1 MKNKQTPK
9 LFAGFKCLLF
19 VVSALILLVIVIAPA
34 RANAQNK
41 KVKKAQTRKDT
52 ATDDKVYEVCEQMP
66 IFEGGDA
73 ALLKYL
79 RENLKYLREN
89 LKYPDKTKDRG
100 VQGRLIIGFIVEKD
114 GSLTDVKVLRPV
126 DIDLD
131 AEVLRLV
138 KGMPKWIP
146 GRHNGQRVRVRY
158 LLPIH
163 ICLQ

>member
-19 VVSALILLVIVIAPA
+19 VVSALILLVIVFAPA
-34 RANAQNK
+34 GANAQNK
-41 KVKKAQTRKDT
+41 KVKKAQTHKDT
-52 ATDDKVYEVCEQMP
+52 TTDDKVYDVCEQMP
-66 IFEGGDA
+66 TFEGGDA

-79 RENLKYLREN
+79 GEN

-100 VQGRLIIGFIVEKD
+100 VQGRLVIGFIVEKD

-146 GRHNGQRVRVRY
+146 GRQNGKRVRVKY

>member
-1 MKNKQTPK
+1 MKNKQTPN

-19 VVSALILLVIVIAPA
+19 AISALVLLVVVFVPA
-34 RANAQNK
+34 RANAQDK
-41 KVKKAQTRKDT
+41 KGKTTQTRKDT
-52 ATDDKVYEVCEQMP
+52 ATDDKIYEVCEQMP

-79 RENLKYLREN
+79 RENLKY
-89 LKYPDKTKDRG
+89 PDNTKDRG
-100 VQGRLIIGFIVEKD
+100 VQGRMVVGFIVEKD
-114 GSLTDVKVLRPV
+114 GSLTNVKVLRAV
-126 DIDLD
+126 DIALD
-131 AEVLRLV
+131 AEVLRV
-138 KGMPKWIP
+138 IKGMPKWIP

>member
-34 RANAQNK
+34 RANAQDK
-41 KVKKAQTRKDT
+41 REKTTQTRKDT

-79 RENLKYLREN
+79 RENLKY
-89 LKYPDKTKDRG
+89 PDNTKDRG
-100 VQGRLIIGFIVEKD
+100 VQGRLVIGFIVEKD

-146 GRHNGQRVRVRY
+146 GRQNGKRVRVRY

>member
-1 MKNKQTPK
+1 MENKQTTN

-34 RANAQNK
+34 SANAQDK
-41 KVKKAQTRKDT
+41 RGKTTQTRKDT

-79 RENLKYLREN
+79 RENLKY
-89 LKYPDKTKDRG
+89 PDNTKDRG
-100 VQGRLIIGFIVEKD
+100 VQGRLVIGFIVEKD
-114 GSLTDVKVLRPV
+114 GSLTDVKVLRHV
-126 DIDLD
+126 DVALD
-131 AEVLRLV
+131 AEALRVV

-146 GRHNGQRVRVRY
+146 GCQDEQLVRVRY
-158 LLPIH
+158 NVPVSFRLKPME
-163 ICLQ
+163 

>member
-1 MKNKQTPK
+1 MNNEQAPN

-19 VVSALILLVIVIAPA
+19 AISALMLLVVVFVPA
-34 RANAQNK
+34 RANAQDK
-41 KVKKAQTRKDT
+41 TEKTTQTHKDNT
-52 ATDDKVYEVCEQMP
+52 TDDKVYEVCEQMP
-66 IFEGGDA
+66 TYEGGDA

-79 RENLKYLREN
+79 TDSV
-89 LKYPDKTKDRG
+89 KYPELAKKHG
-100 VQGRLIIGFIVEKD
+100 VQGRVVIGFIVEKD
-114 GSLTDVKVLRPV
+114 GSLTNVKVLRPV
-126 DIDLD
+126 DIALD
-131 AEVLRLV
+131 AEVLRVV

>member
-1 MKNKQTPK
+1 MNNKQAPN
-9 LFAGFKCLLF
+9 LFAGFKCLLLA
-19 VVSALILLVIVIAPA
+19 VSALMLLVVVVAPA
-34 RANAQNK
+34 RANAQDK
-41 KVKKAQTRKDT
+41 KGNTTQTRKDT
-52 ATDDKVYEVCEQMP
+52 TTDDKVYEVCEQMP

-79 RENLKYLREN
+79 RENLKY
-89 LKYPDKTKDRG
+89 PDNTKDRG
-100 VQGRLIIGFIVEKD
+100 VQGRLVIGFIVEKD

-146 GRHNGQRVRVRY
+146 GRHNGQCVRVRH

>member
-1 MKNKQTPK
+1 MRMKNKQTPI
-9 LFAGFKCLLF
+9 LLAGFKCLLLAI
-19 VVSALILLVIVIAPA
+19 SALVLLVIVFVPA
-34 RANAQNK
+34 GANAQNK
-41 KVKKAQTRKDT
+41 KVKKAQTHKDT
-52 ATDDKVYEVCEQMP
+52 TTDDKIYEVCEQMP

-79 RENLKYLREN
+79 GEN
-89 LKYPDKTKDRG
+89 LKYPDNTKDRG
-100 VQGRLIIGFIVEKD
+100 VQGRLVIGFIVEKD

-146 GRHNGQRVRVRY
+146 GRHNGQRVRVKY

>member
-1 MKNKQTPK
+1 MRMKNKQTPK

-34 RANAQNK
+34 RANAQDK
-41 KVKKAQTRKDT
+41 REKTTQTRKDT

-79 RENLKYLREN
+79 GENLKLPEEYKE
-89 LKYPDKTKDRG
+89 RG
-100 VQGRLIIGFIVEKD
+100 MQGRLVIGFIVEKD

>member
-1 MKNKQTPK
+1 MKNKQTPI
-9 LFAGFKCLLF
+9 LFTGFKCLLF
-19 VVSALILLVIVIAPA
+19 VISALILLVIVIAPA
-34 RANAQNK
+34 SANAQDK
-41 KVKKAQTRKDT
+41 RGKTTQTRKDT

-79 RENLKYLREN
+79 RENLKY
-89 LKYPDKTKDRG
+89 PDKTKDRG
-100 VQGRLIIGFIVEKD
+100 MQGRMVVGFIVEKD
-114 GSLTDVKVLRPV
+114 GTLTNVKVLRAV
-126 DIDLD
+126 DIALD
-131 AEVLRLV
+131 AEVLRVV

>member
-9 LFAGFKCLLF
+9 LFVGFKCLLF
-19 VVSALILLVIVIAPA
+19 VVSALILLIIVIAPA
-34 RANAQNK
+34 SANAQDK
-41 KVKKAQTRKDT
+41 RGKTTQTRKDT

-79 RENLKYLREN
+79 RENLKY
-89 LKYPDKTKDRG
+89 PDNTKDRG
-100 VQGRLIIGFIVEKD
+100 VQGRVVIGFIVEKD

-146 GRHNGQRVRVRY
+146 GRHNGQRVRVKY

>member
-1 MKNKQTPK
+1 MSMKNKQAPN

-19 VVSALILLVIVIAPA
+19 VVSALVLLVIVFVPA
-34 RANAQNK
+34 GANAQNK
-41 KVKKAQTRKDT
+41 KVKKAQTHKDT
-52 ATDDKVYEVCEQMP
+52 TTDDKVYEVCEQMP
-66 IFEGGDA
+66 IFKGGDA

-79 RENLKYLREN
+79 RENLKY
-89 LKYPDKTKDRG
+89 PDNTKDRG
-100 VQGRLIIGFIVEKD
+100 VQGRLVIGFIVEKD

-146 GRHNGQRVRVRY
+146 GRHNGQRVRVKY

>member
-1 MKNKQTPK
+1 MKKKQTPK

-19 VVSALILLVIVIAPA
+19 AISALVLLVIVFAPA
-34 RANAQNK
+34 GANAQNK
-41 KVKKAQTRKDT
+41 KVNKAQTHKDT
-52 ATDDKVYEVCEQMP
+52 TTDDKVYDVCEQMP
-66 IFEGGDA
+66 IYEGGDA

-79 RENLKYLREN
+79 RETVKLPEE
-89 LKYPDKTKDRG
+89 DKERG
-100 VQGRLIIGFIVEKD
+100 MQGRMVVGFVVEKD
-114 GSLTDVKVLRPV
+114 GSLTNVKVLRAV
-126 DIDLD
+126 DIALD
-131 AEVLRLV
+131 AEVLRVV

>member
-1 MKNKQTPK
+1 MKTKQTPK
-9 LFAGFKCLLF
+9 LFTGFKCLLF

-34 RANAQNK
+34 RASAQDK
-41 KVKKAQTRKDT
+41 KGKTTQTHKDT
-52 ATDDKVYEVCEQMP
+52 TTDDKIYEVCEQMP

-79 RENLKYLREN
+79 GEN

-100 VQGRLIIGFIVEKD
+100 VQGRLVIGFIVEKD

-146 GRHNGQRVRVRY
+146 GRHNGQRVRVRH

>member
-19 VVSALILLVIVIAPA
+19 VVSALILLVIVIAPV
-34 RANAQNK
+34 RANAQDK
-41 KVKKAQTRKDT
+41 KGKTTQTRKDT
-52 ATDDKVYEVCEQMP
+52 ATDDKVYEMCEQMP

-79 RENLKYLREN
+79 RENLKY
-89 LKYPDKTKDRG
+89 PDNTKDRG
-100 VQGRLIIGFIVEKD
+100 VQGRLVIGFIVEKD

>member
-1 MKNKQTPK
+1 MKNKQTSK

-19 VVSALILLVIVIAPA
+19 AISTLVLLVIVFAPA
-34 RANAQNK
+34 GVNAQNK
-41 KVKKAQTRKDT
+41 KVKKAQTHKDT
-52 ATDDKVYEVCEQMP
+52 TTDDKVYDVCEQMP
-66 IFEGGDA
+66 TYEGGDA

-79 RENLKYLREN
+79 GENLKLPEE
-89 LKYPDKTKDRG
+89 DQERG
-100 VQGRLIIGFIVEKD
+100 MQGRMVVGFIVEKD
-114 GSLTDVKVLRPV
+114 GSLTNVKVLRPV
-126 DIDLD
+126 DIALD
-131 AEVLRLV
+131 AEVLRVV

>member
-1 MKNKQTPK
+1 MKHKQTPI

-34 RANAQNK
+34 RASAQDK
-41 KVKKAQTRKDT
+41 KGKTTQTRKDT

-79 RENLKYLREN
+79 RENLKY
-89 LKYPDKTKDRG
+89 PDKTKDRG
-100 VQGRLIIGFIVEKD
+100 VQGRLVIGFIVEKD

-146 GRHNGQRVRVRY
+146 GRHNGQRVRVKY

>member
-1 MKNKQTPK
+1 MNNKQTPN

-19 VVSALILLVIVIAPA
+19 AISALVLLVIVFAPA
-34 RANAQNK
+34 RANAQDK
-41 KVKKAQTRKDT
+41 KEKTTQTHKDT
-52 ATDDKVYEVCEQMP
+52 TTGDKVYEVCEQMP

-79 RENLKYLREN
+79 RENLKY
-89 LKYPDKTKDRG
+89 PDKTKDRG
-100 VQGRLIIGFIVEKD
+100 VQGRLVIGFIVEKD

-146 GRHNGQRVRVRY
+146 GRQNGKRVRVRY
-158 LLPIH
+158 NVPVSFRLKPME
-163 ICLQ
+163 

>member
-1 MKNKQTPK
+1 MKNKQTPI
-9 LFAGFKCLLF
+9 LFTGFKCLLF

-34 RANAQNK
+34 SANAQDK
-41 KVKKAQTRKDT
+41 RGKTTQTRKDT

-66 IFEGGDA
+66 IYEGGDA
-73 ALLKYL
+73 AL
-79 RENLKYLREN
+79 LKYLREN

-100 VQGRLIIGFIVEKD
+100 VQGRLVIGFIVEKD

-131 AEVLRLV
+131 AEVLRV
-138 KGMPKWIP
+138 IKGMPKWIP
-146 GRHNGQRVRVRY
+146 GRQNGKRVRVRY

>member
-9 LFAGFKCLLF
+9 LFVGFKCLLF
-19 VVSALILLVIVIAPA
+19 VISALILLVIVIAPA
-34 RANAQNK
+34 SANAQDK
-41 KVKKAQTRKDT
+41 RGKTTQTRKDT

-79 RENLKYLREN
+79 GENLKLPEE
-89 LKYPDKTKDRG
+89 DQERG
-100 VQGRLIIGFIVEKD
+100 MQGRMVVGFIVEKD
-114 GSLTDVKVLRPV
+114 GSLTNVKVLRPV
-126 DIDLD
+126 DIALD
-131 AEVLRLV
+131 AEVLRVV

>member
-1 MKNKQTPK
+1 MNNKQTPN

-19 VVSALILLVIVIAPA
+19 AVLAITLAVLLVPA
-34 RANAQNK
+34 RANAQDK
-41 KVKKAQTRKDT
+41 KEKGKTTQTQKDT
-52 ATDDKVYEVCEQMP
+52 TTDDKVYDVCEQMP

-79 RENLKYLREN
+79 RENLKY
-89 LKYPDKTKDRG
+89 PDKTKDRG
-100 VQGRLIIGFIVEKD
+100 VQGRLVIGFIVEKD

-131 AEVLRLV
+131 AEALRV
-138 KGMPKWIP
+138 IKGMPKWIP
-146 GRHNGQRVRVRY
+146 GRQNGKRVRVRY

>member
-1 MKNKQTPK
+1 MKNKQAPK

-19 VVSALILLVIVIAPA
+19 VVSALILLVIVVAPV
-34 RANAQNK
+34 RANAQDK
-41 KVKKAQTRKDT
+41 KGNTTQTRKDT
-52 ATDDKVYEVCEQMP
+52 ATDDKIYEVCEQMP

-79 RENLKYLREN
+79 RENLKY
-89 LKYPDKTKDRG
+89 PDNTKDRG
-100 VQGRLIIGFIVEKD
+100 VQGRLVIGFIVEKD

-146 GRHNGQRVRVRY
+146 GRHNGQRVRVKY

>member
-19 VVSALILLVIVIAPA
+19 AISALILLVIVIAPV
-34 RANAQNK
+34 RANAQDK
-41 KVKKAQTRKDT
+41 KGKTTQTRKDST
-52 ATDDKVYEVCEQMP
+52 TDDKVYEVCEQMP

-79 RENLKYLREN
+79 REY

-100 VQGRLIIGFIVEKD
+100 VQGRLVIGFIVEKD

-146 GRHNGQRVRVRY
+146 GRHNGQRVRVKY